1 MKQKCVLLRS
11 QSLHTAQFF
20 FNSKVYQYPYKKG
33 RISASMNPKSS
44 GSVLV
49 AILAIIALL
58 AYLVTRFVDEAV
70 DDLKYRTLFNQSP
83 EIRAY
88 AYSMLELSLATIH
101 EVALIDGGKLYAP
114 EQGWVDPLNY
124 AQERPPNGYSVTI
137 DITDESTHL
146 PINLIDES
154 TLNRILED
162 TFDIDFGTTRE
173 LSSTL
178 ADWIDSNENQ
188 RLNGAES
195 EDYLDED
202 PPYRAANGPLQS
214 LNELR
219 LIKVWQ
225 DEFFDE
231 HGFPNQNFEQLDE
244 IFSVSIKGP
253 VNINSASSDL
263 LLALCENQ
271 TWDPDRIFDQLL
283 DKPWFEELPDFLSS
297 DLFTTEISLLRVTIQ
312 VTRGSVPMTLSAL
325 VEPNFSSS
333 SESSNRSLPGVSSKR
348 ISKTGTIQEQ
358 DAIQYPFKIIQLS
371 EYEYYGAKQKSA
383 RHSAVDIQQ

>member
-1 MKQKCVLLRS
+1 M
-11 QSLHTAQFF
+11 
-20 FNSKVYQYPYKKG
+20 YQYPHRKG
-33 RISASMNPKSS
+33 RLSVSINRKNN

-58 AYLVTRFVDEAV
+58 AYLVARFVDEAV

-88 AYSMLELSLATIH
+88 AYSLLELSLATIH
-101 EVALIDGGKLYAP
+101 EVAIIDGGKLYAP
-114 EQGWVDPLNY
+114 EQGWADPLYY
-124 AQERPPNGYSVTI
+124 AQEKPPNGCSI
-137 DITDESTHL
+137 SINITDESTRL
-146 PINLIDES
+146 PINLIDEP

-162 TFDIDFGTTRE
+162 TFDIDYGTTRE
-173 LSSTL
+173 LTSTL
-178 ADWIDSNENQ
+178 ADWIDIDGDQ

-195 EDYLDED
+195 EHYLDED
-202 PPYRAANGPLQS
+202 PPYRAANSPLQS

-231 HGFPNQNFEQLDE
+231 NGFPNRKFEQLDKL
-244 IFSVSIKGP
+244 FSVSIKGP

-263 LLALCENQ
+263 LLALSENQ
-271 TWDPDRIFDQLL
+271 SWDPDRIFDQLL
-283 DKPWFEELPDFLSS
+283 DKPWFEELPDFLGG
-297 DLFTTEISLLRVTIQ
+297 DLFTTEISLLRVTIK

-333 SESSNRSLPGVSSKR
+333 SKSTNRSLPGTSSEQ
-348 ISKTGTIQEQ
+348 ILKTGTLEEQ
-358 DAIQYPFKIIQLS
+358 DATQYPFKIIQIS
-371 EYEYYGAKQKSA
+371 EYESHIVKQESA
-383 RHSAVDIQQ
+383 RYSAVDIQQ

>member
-1 MKQKCVLLRS
+1 
-11 QSLHTAQFF
+11 
-20 FNSKVYQYPYKKG
+20 
-33 RISASMNPKSS
+33 MNPKDS

-88 AYSMLELSLATIH
+88 AYSMLELSLATIQ

-124 AQERPPNGYSVTI
+124 AQERPPNGYSVAI

-162 TFDIDFGTTRE
+162 TFEIDFGTTRE

-178 ADWIDSNENQ
+178 ADWIDSDENQ

-231 HGFPNQNFEQLDE
+231 NGFPNQNFEQLNKM
-244 IFSVSIKGP
+244 FSVSIKGP

-263 LLALCENQ
+263 LLALSENQ

-283 DKPWFEELPDFLSS
+283 DKPWFEELPDFLGS
-297 DLFTTEISLLRVTIQ
+297 DLFTTEISLLRVTIK

-325 VEPNFSSS
+325 VEPNFGSS
-333 SESSNRSLPGVSSKR
+333 SESSNRTLPSTKSER
-348 ISKTGTIQEQ
+348 ILKTGTVQEQ
-358 DAIQYPFKIIQLS
+358 DATQYPFKIIHLS
-371 EYEYYGAKQKSA
+371 EYESYGAKQKSA
-383 RHSAVDIQQ
+383 RHSAVDI

>member
-1 MKQKCVLLRS
+1 
-11 QSLHTAQFF
+11 
-20 FNSKVYQYPYKKG
+20 
-33 RISASMNPKSS
+33 MNPKSS

-178 ADWIDSNENQ
+178 ADWIDSDENQ

-231 HGFPNQNFEQLDE
+231 NGFTNQNFEQLNKM
-244 IFSVSIKGP
+244 FSVSIKGP
-253 VNINSASSDL
+253 VNINSVPSDL

-283 DKPWFEELPDFLSS
+283 DKPWFEELPDFLGS

>member
-1 MKQKCVLLRS
+1 M
-11 QSLHTAQFF
+11 
-20 FNSKVYQYPYKKG
+20 
-33 RISASMNPKSS
+33 
-44 GSVLV
+44 LV

-88 AYSMLELSLATIH
+88 AYSMLELSLATIY
-101 EVALIDGGKLYAP
+101 EVSLIDGGKLYAP
-114 EQGWVDPLNY
+114 EQGWADPLNY
-124 AQERPPNGYSVTI
+124 ADEDPPNGYSVTI
-137 DITDESTHL
+137 DITDESTRL

-162 TFDIDFGTTRE
+162 TFDIDFGTARE

-178 ADWIDSNENQ
+178 ADWIDEDENQ

-195 EDYLDED
+195 EDYLDEE

-214 LNELR
+214 LHELR
-219 LIKVWQ
+219 LVKVWQ

-231 HGFPNQNFEQLDE
+231 NVFPNQKFEQLDNL
-244 IFSVSIKGP
+244 FSVSIKGP
-253 VNINSASSDL
+253 VNINSASSEL
-263 LLALCENQ
+263 LLALGANQ
-271 TWDPDRIFDQLL
+271 NWDPDRIFDQLL
-283 DKPWFEELPDFLSS
+283 DKPWFEELPDFLGS
-297 DLFTTEISLLRVTIQ
+297 DLFTTEISLLRVTVK

-325 VEPNFSSS
+325 VETNFSSS
-333 SESSNRSLPGVSSKR
+333 SESSNRSLPDTSSER
-348 ISKTGTIQEQ
+348 TSKTGTIEEQ

-371 EYEYYGAKQKSA
+371 EYELYSTAQESA
-383 RHSAVDIQQ
+383 RYSAVDIQQ

>member
-1 MKQKCVLLRS
+1 
-11 QSLHTAQFF
+11 
-20 FNSKVYQYPYKKG
+20 
-33 RISASMNPKSS
+33 MNPKSS

-283 DKPWFEELPDFLSS
+283 DKPWFEELPDFLGS